1 MTFGGRATGS
11 GGPLGRGLAAGVARD
26 ERVPARKLRK
36 LIPFFRPYRW
46 QVLATLVLMALV
58 SLTGLA
64 SPALVQ
70 IAIDHGIMTRDRSV
84 LVWAVVAMTGAGVV
98 GWLAGYGQTYLSSWV
113 GERMLFDVRTT
124 TFAHMMKLSLGHHER
139 VPTGVSVSRL
149 TSDIEALD
157 QLVTEGVTTLVVQG
171 ITFVGVIVILF
182 VYDWQLALW
191 ALAVF
196 PLLVVAT
203 AVFRRV
209 SAGAY
214 RRTRERIAHVLAVLQ
229 ESIAGVR
236 VIQGFGRQ
244 RAAERSFREV
254 NAEYREANMQTIR
267 ISAVY
272 FPGVE
277 FLTAV
282 GTALVLLFGTRRV
295 LDGDLSVGVLVA
307 FVGYVVIFFDPIQQ
321 LSQLYG
327 TFQSAMAALEKI
339 LNVLET
345 EPDLLDLPHAV
356 DLPEMRG
363 EVELQDV
370 TFAYDTTP
378 VLRDV
383 TLTIPAG
390 STVALV
396 GATGAGKSTLAKLI
410 ARFYDPTDGVV
421 RIDGHDLRHVTQ
433 ASLRAQLGI
442 VPQEGHVFRGSL
454 AENLRFARPDATDD
468 ELWEALAAV
477 GAWDFATALPEGLD
491 TELEE
496 RGSRLSAGERQ
507 IVAFARALIADPR
520 LLILDEATS
529 SVDLRTE
536 KRIETALEQLLAG
549 RTAVVIA
556 HRLST
561 IRQADRIIVV
571 DHGRVLEEGTH
582 DELIARGG
590 RYADLYANWDA

>member
-1 MTFGGRATGS
+1 MTVGGRP
-11 GGPLGRGLAAGVARD
+11 GPPTVLSSAGRAPA
-26 ERVPARKLRK
+26 ERIPVRMLRK
-36 LIPFFRPYRW
+36 LLPYFRPYRW
-46 QVLATLVLMALV
+46 QIVATLVLMGLV
-58 SLTGLA
+58 AIAGLA

-70 IAIDHGIMTRDRSV
+70 IAIDHGIDEGDKSV
-84 LVWAVVAMTGAGVV
+84 LVWAVLLIVAAGLV
-98 GWLAGYGQTYLSSWV
+98 GWIAGYGQTYLAAWV
-113 GERMLFDVRTT
+113 GERMLYDIRTR
-124 TFAHMMKLSLGHHER
+124 TFSHMMHLSLGHHEKT
-139 VPTGVSVSRL
+139 PTGVSVSRL
-149 TSDIEALD
+149 TSDIEALH

-171 ITFVGVIVILF
+171 LTFVGVIVILF
-182 VYDWQLALW
+182 GYDWQLALW
-191 ALAVF
+191 AFAVF
-196 PLLVVAT
+196 PLLIVAT
-203 AVFRRV
+203 AIFRLA

-229 ESIAGVR
+229 ESISGVR
-236 VIQGFGRQ
+236 VVQGFGRQ
-244 RAAERSFREV
+244 HAAQSSFRDA

-282 GTALVLLFGTRRV
+282 GTALVLFFGASRV
-295 LDGDLSVGVLVA
+295 MDGDITVGVLVA

-345 EPDLLDLPHAV
+345 EPDLVDRADAV
-356 DLPEMRG
+356 DLPEVRG
-363 EVELQDV
+363 EVTLRDV
-370 TFAYDTTP
+370 TFAYGDTP

-383 TLTIPAG
+383 DLTIPAG
-390 STVALV
+390 TTVALV
-396 GATGAGKSTLAKLI
+396 GETGAGKSTLAKLI
-410 ARFYDPTDGVV
+410 ARFYDPTEGAVL
-421 RIDGHDLRHVTQ
+421 IDGHDLRGVRQ
-433 ASLRAQLGI
+433 RSLRAQLGI
-442 VPQEGHVFRGSL
+442 VPQEGHVFRGTV

-468 ELWEALAAV
+468 ELWAALDAV
-477 GAWDFATALPEGLD
+477 GAHDLVTALPDGLD

-496 RGSRLSAGERQ
+496 RGSRLSAGQRQ
-507 IVAFARALIADPR
+507 IIAFARALVADPR

-536 KRIETALEQLLAG
+536 GQIEVALERLLAG
-549 RTAVVIA
+549 RTAIVIA

-561 IRQADRIIVV
+561 VRRADRIIVV
-571 DHGRVLEEGTH
+571 DHGRVVEDGTH

-590 RYADLYANWDA
+590 RYADLYANWRS

>member
-11 GGPLGRGLAAGVARD
+11 GGPLGRGLAAGVARG
-26 ERVPARKLRK
+26 ERVPVRKLRK

-46 QVLATLVLMALV
+46 QVLGTLVLMALV

-113 GERMLFDVRTT
+113 GERMLFDLRTT

-171 ITFVGVIVILF
+171 LTFVGVIVILF

-196 PLLVVAT
+196 PLLILST

-345 EPDLLDLPHAV
+345 EPDLVDLPHAV

-370 TFAYDTTP
+370 TFAYDTAP

-468 ELWEALAAV
+468 ELWAALSAV

-536 KRIETALEQLLAG
+536 KQIETALEQLLAG